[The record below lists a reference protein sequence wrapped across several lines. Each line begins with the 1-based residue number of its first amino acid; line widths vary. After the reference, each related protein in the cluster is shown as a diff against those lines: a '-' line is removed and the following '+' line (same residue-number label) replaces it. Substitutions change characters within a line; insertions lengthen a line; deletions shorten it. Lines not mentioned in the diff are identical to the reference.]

1 MTTTRTALDR
11 LTIAGLA
18 MVAVLPFLAI
28 SPASAAPS
36 RAAPACTTEA
46 AAVRSIAA
54 TADPKAA
61 AKALRNVRTAELVC
75 AEGNAAEA
83 RRKLALARKQLDAPV
98 QLADRR

>member
-28 SPASAAPS
+28 SPAK
-36 RAAPACTTEA
+36 AAPACATEA

-61 AKALRNVRTAELVC
+61 AKALRNVRTAELIC

-83 RRKLALARKQLDAPV
+83 RRKLAVARQQLDASV

>member
-1 MTTTRTALDR
+1 MITTRTALDR

-28 SPASAAPS
+28 SPAK
-36 RAAPACTTEA
+36 AAPACITEA

-83 RRKLALARKQLDAPV
+83 RRKLALARQQLDASV

>member
-28 SPASAAPS
+28 TPAK
-36 RAAPACTTEA
+36 AAPACTTEA
-46 AAVRSIAA
+46 AGVRSIAA
-54 TADPKAA
+54 TADPQAA
-61 AKALRNVRTAELVC
+61 AKALRNVRMAELIC
-75 AEGNAAEA
+75 AEGNAPEA